1 MKIMKRILKAECK
14 RAFFNKTFY
23 LCLGIGAI
31 LCIWLLCI
39 QTAEAGEVDRL
50 IREYGIEKA
59 GLYYPRSLYNSFIGL
74 DYAYLPSTILYTIFP
89 LLVTLPHAISYY
101 RDKKSGYI
109 KNILIKA
116 DKKDYYTAKYLSVFL
131 NGFAVALMI
140 LLFSLWI
147 SAMFFPALMPE
158 VTTGT
163 YCPFDSSAMLAGLFY
178 THPLVY
184 TLIYIFIDAVFFG
197 ATAAIALG
205 ISCYAD
211 NILFVFAGGMILY
224 LIVDYIMMLTG
235 GTEFSPLQFLKPTQ
249 FLCNAKPAIIL
260 AEFLLLIV
268 LAAISFL
275 RKEREKDV
283 F

>member
-1 MKIMKRILKAECK
+1 MRKLFKVECK
-14 RAFFNKTFY
+14 RAFAGKTFY
-23 LCLGIGAI
+23 LCLGIGAVF
-31 LCIWLLCI
+31 CVWLLCI
-39 QTAEAGEVDRL
+39 QIMEVRNFNQ
-50 IREYGIEKA
+50 IIQEYGMEKA

-116 DKKDYYTAKYLSVFL
+116 KRRDYYTAKYLSVFL
-131 NGFAVALMI
+131 SGFAVTLMI

-147 SAMFFPALMPE
+147 SAMFFPALLPE
-158 VTTGT
+158 AATAT
-163 YCPFDSSAMLAGLFY
+163 YCPYDNSAMLAGLFY
-178 THPLVY
+178 SHPLVY

-197 ATAAIALG
+197 VIATIALG

-224 LIVDYIMMLTG
+224 LIIDYMMMLVG
-235 GTEFSPLQFLKPTQ
+235 GADFSPLKFLKPTQ
-249 FLCNAKPAIIL
+249 FACSPKPVIIL
-260 AEFLLLIV
+260 AELLLLII
-268 LAAISFL
+268 LAAVPFL
-275 RKEREKDV
+275 RKERKKDV

>member
-1 MKIMKRILKAECK
+1 MKRILKVECK
-14 RAFFNKTFY
+14 RAFVNKTFY

-39 QTAEAGEVDRL
+39 QIIEVRRFDQM
-50 IREYGIEKA
+50 IQEYGIEKA

-89 LLVTLPHAISYY
+89 LLVTLPHVISYY

-109 KNILIKA
+109 KNILLKA
-116 DKKDYYTAKYLSVFL
+116 KRRDYYTARYLSVFL
-131 NGFAVALMI
+131 NGFTTALLI

-147 SAMFFPALMPE
+147 SALFFPALPPE
-158 VTTGT
+158 VTTLT
-163 YCPFDSSAMLAGLFY
+163 YCPFDSSAMLVGLFY
-178 THPLVY
+178 SNPLVY
-184 TLIYIFIDAVFFG
+184 TVIYIFIDSVFFG
-197 ATAAIALG
+197 AIATIALG

-224 LIVDYIMMLTG
+224 LIVDYIMQLAG
-235 GTEFSPLQFLKPTQ
+235 RTEFSPLQFLKPTQ
-249 FLCNAKPAIIL
+249 FMCNAKPIIIL
-260 AEFLLLIV
+260 AELLLLIILV
-268 LAAISFL
+268 AIPIL
-275 RKEREKDV
+275 RKERRRDV

>member
-1 MKIMKRILKAECK
+1 MKNLLKVECR
-14 RAFFNKTFY
+14 RAFASKTFY
-23 LCLGIGAI
+23 LCLGMGAM
-31 LCIWLLCI
+31 LCVWLLCI
-39 QTAEAGEVDRL
+39 QIMEVRTFNQL
-50 IREYGIEKA
+50 IQEYGMEKV

-116 DKKDYYTAKYLSVFL
+116 NRRDYYAAKYLSVFL
-131 NGFAVALMI
+131 NGFATALLI

-147 SAMFFPALMPE
+147 SALFFPALLPE
-158 VTTGT
+158 VTTAT
-163 YCPFDSSAMLAGLFY
+163 YCPFDDSAMLAGLFY
-178 THPLVY
+178 SHPLAY
-184 TLIYIFIDAVFFG
+184 TVIYIFIDAVFLG
-197 ATAAIALG
+197 AIATIALG

-224 LIVDYIMMLTG
+224 LIADYIMRLVGRSELT
-235 GTEFSPLQFLKPTQ
+235 PLQFLKPTQ
-249 FLCNAKPAIIL
+249 FLCNAEPIIIL
-260 AEFLLLIV
+260 AELLLLMIFV
-268 LAAISFL
+268 AISFL

>member
-131 NGFAVALMI
+131 SGFAVALMI

-163 YCPFDSSAMLAGLFY
+163 YCPFDSSAMLAG
-178 THPLVY
+178 
-184 TLIYIFIDAVFFG
+184 
-197 ATAAIALG
+197 
-205 ISCYAD
+205 
-211 NILFVFAGGMILY
+211 
-224 LIVDYIMMLTG
+224 

-249 FLCNAKPAIIL
+249 FLCNADPAIIL
-260 AEFLLLIV
+260 AEFLLLIG

-275 RKEREKDV
+275 RKERKKDV